1 MAITRRQ
8 FLKSGST
15 AAAGAMLAPRL
26 FGSSFVQ
33 DALAAIGNRYFV
45 VIYLDGGNDGLN
57 TVVPAGGVLRPWYE
71 SARGTGSG
79 GLRLTAADLANTAI
93 GNDPN
98 TGSALAL
105 HPGFRASPNGS
116 GGAGDG
122 GLHALYQAGKVAVI
136 QGCGYPRYTLS
147 HEDSRLIFQTGD
159 PTLSLYGGTG
169 WVGRHLASAYA
180 GQPAAIPG
188 VIIKDSVARDFR
200 QGATSVLA
208 IRRLRNFS
216 FPYDSEYDSTSEKNA
231 RNTAFNALHAQA
243 QSGAD
248 TGFQY
253 IGNTGTTTLASTA
266 AYPALHG
273 LYNNNP
279 TRNAF
284 GKLYDNGTPPGVN
297 RSMSRDLLEV
307 AKIING
313 TEQGMVSSR
322 FFWVENGGYDTHS
335 DQGAGA
341 SDGQHFGLHS
351 ELGASLKVFYD
362 DLASMGVADRVC
374 IMVYSEFSR
383 RVEQNDTG
391 TDHGSQGPMF
401 LIGGKVAGGVYGNHP
416 RIDPAELDGEGNTR
430 YRQNGSNSGFE
441 STDFRDV
448 YGTILD
454 KWMAVNPSTVLTADS
469 GDPTRNWTVPNFNM
483 PLFVP

>member
-8 FLKSGST
+8 FLKCGST
-15 AAAGAMLAPRL
+15 AAAGAVLAPRL

-45 VIYLDGGNDGLN
+45 VLYLDGGNDGLN
-57 TVVPAGGVLRPWYE
+57 TVVPTGGVLRPWYE
-71 SARGTGSG
+71 TARKTGPG
-79 GLRLTAADLANTAI
+79 GLRLNASDLANTAI
-93 GNDPN
+93 ANDPN
-98 TGSALAL
+98 TGSSLAL
-105 HPGFRASPNGS
+105 HPGFKASPVGA
-116 GGAGDG
+116 GGPGDG

-159 PTLSLYGGTG
+159 PSLSLYGGTG
-169 WVGRHLASAYA
+169 WVGRHLAAEYA

-188 VIIKDSVARDFR
+188 VNINNSVARDFR
-200 QGATSVLA
+200 QSATSVLA
-208 IRRLRNFS
+208 IRRLRDFS
-216 FPYDSEYDSTSEKNA
+216 FPYDSVFNSPGEKNA
-231 RNTAFNALHAQA
+231 RDTAFGALHAQA
-243 QSGAD
+243 QAGTDPAFKYVGSTGA
-248 TGFQY
+248 
-253 IGNTGTTTLASTA
+253 TTLASTA
-266 AYPALHG
+266 AYPALHS

-297 RSMSRDLLEV
+297 RSTSRDLLEV
-307 AKIING
+307 AKVIWG
-313 TEQGMVSSR
+313 TEQGAVDTR

-341 SDGQHFGLHS
+341 TDGQHFGLHA
-351 ELGASLKVFYD
+351 EIGASLKVFYD

-374 IMVYSEFSR
+374 VMVYSEFSR
-383 RVEQNDTG
+383 RVEQNDNG

-416 RIDPAELDGEGNTR
+416 RIDPAQLDGEGNTR
-430 YRQNGSNSGFE
+430 YRQAGSNNGFE
-441 STDFRDV
+441 SRDFRDV
-448 YGTILD
+448 YGTILN
-454 KWMAVNPSTVLTADS
+454 KWMNVNPSTLLTLDG
-469 GDPTRNWTVPNFNM
+469 GDPTRNWTVANFNM
-483 PLFVP
+483 PLFAP